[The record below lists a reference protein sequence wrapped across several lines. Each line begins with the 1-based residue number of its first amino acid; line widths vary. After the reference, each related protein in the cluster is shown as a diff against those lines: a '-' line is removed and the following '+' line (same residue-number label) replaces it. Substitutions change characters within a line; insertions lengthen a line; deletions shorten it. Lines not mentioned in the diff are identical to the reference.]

1 MTEQT
6 RRWLLPASVALLA
19 LAACITSIG
28 HDFTYDDRYVILM
41 NERVHSLRHFWRYFA
56 QSYWPPKYGGDGYRP
71 MLILTFAVEW
81 VIGNGAAWVFHLTNI
96 LLAVATALA
105 VYWMALALLPE
116 VGAWLAAALFA
127 VHPVHVEVT
136 GNMVG
141 QAELLVALSLVV
153 ATGWYLRRRRAGE
166 IRTRDVALLSL
177 LYAIGLFSKEHAA
190 VFVGL
195 LLAAE
200 WTVVKDDRSWR
211 ARFVAVRPLL
221 LALIAVTLA
230 YWAGRSQVQA
240 DLVGFAP
247 YAAFRFLNMGEAARV
262 GTMLHEFP
270 RIAQLMLFPTT
281 LSADYSPAD
290 VIIANGIGFSELPGI
305 LVVFCTATLAIM
317 LRRRAPVASFGLLW
331 FIVAYSPVSNVLVP
345 TGIVTAERT
354 LFLPSVGVVL
364 AGAVAALW
372 LFETTERRG
381 RAAIVATCGLL
392 LALGV
397 GKSVLRQRVW
407 QNNDVL
413 FDATVRDVPTSYR
426 AHLLRGRNLAL
437 KKRLRESEAE
447 LRYAIRL
454 FPYDAGA
461 TVDVAEAYRRAGL
474 CEPALPLYEWSFAI
488 DSTLPDGRM
497 GYVHCLSVAGRWKD
511 TRQQAFEGMRYGFTR
526 ELKWFRYAVWVAD
539 STLGRPPRPRPPAFE
554 PAEPSRKVLGTVQ
567 NPATSGEAAARAKL
581 VSQSKPKS

>member
-1 MTEQT
+1 MTDDT
-6 RRWLLPASVALLA
+6 RRWLFPVSVAILA
-19 LAACITSIG
+19 LAACVTSIG

-41 NERVHSLRHFWRYFA
+41 NERVHSLHRFWRYFA

-71 MLILTFAVEW
+71 MLIMTFAVEW
-81 VIGNGAAWVFHLTNI
+81 LIGHGAAWVFHLTNI
-96 LLAVATALA
+96 ILTVATALA
-105 VYWMALALLPE
+105 VYWMALALLPAA
-116 VGAWLAAALFA
+116 GAWLAAALFA

-141 QAELLVALSLVV
+141 QAELLVGLSLVV
-153 ATGWYLRRRRAGE
+153 ATGWYLRLRRDGE
-166 IRTRDVALLSL
+166 VRTRDVALLSL

-190 VFVGL
+190 VFPGL

-200 WTVVKDDRSWR
+200 WTVVQDERPWR
-211 ARFVAVRPLL
+211 ARFVALRPLL

-230 YWAGRSQVQA
+230 YVAGRAHVQK
-240 DLVGFAP
+240 DLAGFAP

-270 RIAQLMLFPTT
+270 RIAQLMLFPTR

-290 VIIANGIGFSELPGI
+290 VIIADGIGFTELPGI
-305 LVVFCTATLAIM
+305 LIVLCTATLAVM
-317 LRRRAPVASFGLLW
+317 LRRRAPAASFGLLW
-331 FIVAYSPVSNVLVP
+331 LVVAYSPVSNVLLP

-372 LFETTERRG
+372 LFETSERRG
-381 RAAIVATCGLL
+381 RAAVVATCGLFL
-392 LALGV
+392 VLGV

-407 QNNDVL
+407 SNNDVL
-413 FDATVRDVPTSYR
+413 FDATVRDAPTSYR
-426 AHLLRGRNLAL
+426 AHLLRGRNLAV

-474 CEPALPLYEWSFAI
+474 CTPALPLYEWSFAI
-488 DSTLPDGRM
+488 DSTLRDGRL
-497 GYVHCLSVAGRWKD
+497 GYVYCLSVEGRWKD
-511 TRQQAFEGMRYGFTR
+511 TRAQAFAGMRYGFPW
-526 ELKWFRYAVWVAD
+526 EGKWLRNAVWVAD
-539 STLGRPPRPRPPAFE
+539 SALGRPLRRRPP
-554 PAEPSRKVLGTVQ
+554 L
-567 NPATSGEAAARAKL
+567 
-581 VSQSKPKS
+581 

>member
-6 RRWLLPASVALLA
+6 RRWLLPATVALLA

-71 MLILTFAVEW
+71 MVIMTFAVEW

-96 LLAVATALA
+96 LLTVATALA
-105 VYWMALALLPE
+105 VYWMALAILPE
-116 VGAWLAAALFA
+116 AGAWLAAALFA

-141 QAELLVALSLVV
+141 QAELLVGLTIVLAMGL
-153 ATGWYLRRRRAGE
+153 YLRRRQAGE

-177 LYAIGLFSKEHAA
+177 LFAIGLFSKEHAA
-190 VFVGL
+190 VFPGL
-195 LLAAE
+195 LLIAE
-200 WTVVKDDRSWR
+200 WTVVRDERSWR
-211 ARFVAVRPLL
+211 ARFVALRPLL
-221 LALIAVTLA
+221 LGLVAVALL
-230 YWAGRSQVQA
+230 YYLGRSQVQS

-270 RIAQLMLFPTT
+270 RIAQLMLFPTR

-290 VIIANGIGFSELPGI
+290 VIIADGIGFSELPGI
-305 LVVFCTATLAIM
+305 LLVLCMATLAIV

-331 FIVAYSPVSNVLVP
+331 LVVAYSPVSNVLVP

-372 LFETTERRG
+372 LFETSERRG
-381 RAAIVATCGLL
+381 RTALVATCGLF

-407 QNNDVL
+407 ANNDVL

-426 AHLLRGRNLAL
+426 AHLLRGRNLAI
-437 KKRLRESEAE
+437 KQRLREAEAE

-461 TVDVAEAYRRAGL
+461 TVDVAEAYRRAGM
-474 CEPALPLYEWSFAI
+474 CTPALPLYEWSFAI

-497 GYVHCLSVAGRWKD
+497 GYVHCLSEVGRWKD
-511 TRQQAFEGMRYGFTR
+511 TRQQAFEGLRYGFTR
-526 ELKWFRYAVWVAD
+526 DGKWFRYAVWVAD
-539 STLGRPPRPRPPAFE
+539 SALGRPPRPRPPAFE
-554 PAEPSRKVLGTVQ
+554 PAQESRKVLGTVQ
-567 NPATSGEAAARAKL
+567 NPATMQKAAATDVV
-581 VSQSKPKS
+581 VSQSKAKL

>member
-1 MTEQT
+1 MTDST
-6 RRWLLPASVALLA
+6 RRWLLPTSVAILA

-41 NERVHSLRHFWRYFA
+41 NERVHSLHRFWRYFA

-81 VIGNGAAWVFHLTNI
+81 FVGNGAAWVFHLVNI
-96 LLAVATALA
+96 VLAVATALG
-105 VYWMALALLPE
+105 VYWMALALLPPA
-116 VGAWLAAALFA
+116 GAWLAAALFA

-141 QAELLVALSLVV
+141 QAELIVGLCLVV
-153 ATGWYLRRRRAGE
+153 ATGWYLRRRREGV

-190 VFVGL
+190 VFPGL

-200 WTVVKDDRSWR
+200 WTVVQDERPWR
-211 ARFVAVRPLL
+211 ARFVAVRPLVL
-221 LALIAVTLA
+221 GLIAVTLA
-230 YWAGRSQVQA
+230 YYLGRSQVQA

-270 RIAQLMLFPTT
+270 RIAQLMLFPTR

-290 VIIANGIGFSELPGI
+290 VIIADGIGFSELPGI
-305 LVVFCTATLAIM
+305 LIVLCTVTLAIA
-317 LRRRAPVASFGLLW
+317 LRRRAPVASYGLLW
-331 FIVAYSPVSNVLVP
+331 LIVAYSPVSNVLIP

-354 LFLPSVGVVL
+354 LFLPSVGIVL

-381 RAAIVATCGLL
+381 RAALVASCGVL

-407 QNNDVL
+407 RNNDVL
-413 FDATVRDVPTSYR
+413 FDATVRDAPTSYR

-447 LRYAIRL
+447 LRHAIRL

-461 TVDVAEAYRRAGL
+461 TVDVAEAYRRAGM
-474 CEPALPLYEWSFAI
+474 CTPAIPLYEWSFAI
-488 DSTLPDGRM
+488 DSTLRDGRL
-497 GYVHCLSVAGRWKD
+497 GYVYCLSVEGRWQD
-511 TRQQAFEGMRYGFTR
+511 TRQQAFAGMRYGFPW
-526 ELKWFRYAVWVAD
+526 EGKWLRNAVWVAD
-539 STLGRPPRPRPPAFE
+539 SALGRPPRKRPP
-554 PAEPSRKVLGTVQ
+554 L
-567 NPATSGEAAARAKL
+567 
-581 VSQSKPKS
+581 

>member
-1 MTEQT
+1 MTDNT
-6 RRWLLPASVALLA
+6 RRWLFPTTVAILA

-41 NERVHSLRHFWRYFA
+41 NERVHSLHRFWRYFA

-71 MLILTFAVEW
+71 MVILTFAVEW
-81 VIGNGAAWVFHLTNI
+81 VIGHGAAWVFHLTNI
-96 LLAVATALA
+96 LLTVATALA
-105 VYWMALALLPE
+105 VYWMALALLPAA
-116 VGAWLAAALFA
+116 GAWLAAALFA
-127 VHPVHVEVT
+127 VHPLHVEVT

-141 QAELLVALSLVV
+141 QAELLVGLSIVS

-166 IRTRDVALLSL
+166 VRTRDVALLSL

-190 VFVGL
+190 VFPGL

-200 WTVVKDDRSWR
+200 WTVVQDERPWR
-211 ARFVAVRPLL
+211 TRIVALRPLV
-221 LALIAVTLA
+221 LALVAVTLA
-230 YWAGRSQVQA
+230 YFWGRSQVQA
-240 DLVGFAP
+240 DLAGFAP

-262 GTMLHEFP
+262 GTMMHEFP
-270 RIAQLMLFPTT
+270 RIAQLMLFPTR

-290 VIIANGIGFSELPGI
+290 VIIADGIGFSELPGI
-305 LVVFCTATLAIM
+305 LIVLCTTTLAIA

-331 FIVAYSPVSNVLVP
+331 LIVAYSPVSNVLLP

-372 LFETTERRG
+372 LLETTERRG
-381 RAAIVATCGLL
+381 RAALVATCGLL

-397 GKSVLRQRVW
+397 GKSVVRQRVW
-407 QNNDVL
+407 RNNDVL
-413 FDATVRDVPTSYR
+413 FDATVRDVPKSYR

-437 KKRLRESEAE
+437 KQRLRESEAE

-474 CEPALPLYEWSFAI
+474 CTPALPLYEWSFAI
-488 DSTLPDGRM
+488 DSTLHDGRL
-497 GYVHCLSVAGRWKD
+497 GYVYCLSVEGRWKD
-511 TRQQAFEGMRYGFTR
+511 TREQAFAGMRYGFPW
-526 ELKWFRYAVWVAD
+526 EGKWLRNAVWVAD
-539 STLGRPPRPRPPAFE
+539 SALGRPPRKRPP
-554 PAEPSRKVLGTVQ
+554 L
-567 NPATSGEAAARAKL
+567 
-581 VSQSKPKS
+581 

>member
-1 MTEQT
+1 MTDST
-6 RRWLLPASVALLA
+6 RRWLLPTSVAILA

-28 HDFTYDDRYVILM
+28 HDFTYDDRYVIMM

-71 MLILTFAVEW
+71 MVILTFAVEW
-81 VIGNGAAWVFHLTNI
+81 VVGNGAAWVFHLVNI
-96 LLAVATALA
+96 LLAVATALG
-105 VYWMALALLPE
+105 VYWMALALLPAA
-116 VGAWLAAALFA
+116 GAWLAAALFA

-141 QAELLVALSLVV
+141 QAELLVGLCLVV
-153 ATGWYLRRRRAGE
+153 ATGWYLRRRRDGE

-190 VFVGL
+190 VFPGL

-200 WTVVKDDRSWR
+200 WTVVQDPRPWR
-211 ARFVAVRPLL
+211 ARFVALRPLVL
-221 LALIAVTLA
+221 GLVAVTLA
-230 YWAGRSQVQA
+230 YYLGRSQVQA

-270 RIAQLMLFPTT
+270 RIAQLMLFPTR

-290 VIIANGIGFSELPGI
+290 VIIADGIGFSELPGI
-305 LVVFCTATLAIM
+305 LIVLCTVTLAIA

-331 FIVAYSPVSNVLVP
+331 LIVAYSPVSNVLIP

-354 LFLPSVGVVL
+354 LFLPSVGIVL

-372 LFETTERRG
+372 LFESTEQRG
-381 RAAIVATCGLL
+381 RTALVASCGLL

-407 QNNDVL
+407 RNNDVL
-413 FDATVRDVPTSYR
+413 FDATVRDAPTSYR

-447 LRYAIRL
+447 LRHAIRL

-461 TVDVAEAYRRAGL
+461 TVDVAEAYRRAGM
-474 CEPALPLYEWSFAI
+474 CTPAIPLYEWSFAI
-488 DSTLPDGRM
+488 DSTLRDGRL
-497 GYVHCLSVAGRWKD
+497 GYVYCLSVQGRWKD
-511 TRQQAFEGMRYGFTR
+511 TRQQAFAGMRYGFPW
-526 ELKWFRYAVWVAD
+526 EGKWLRNAVWVAD
-539 STLGRPPRPRPPAFE
+539 SALGRPPRRRPP
-554 PAEPSRKVLGTVQ
+554 L
-567 NPATSGEAAARAKL
+567 
-581 VSQSKPKS
+581 